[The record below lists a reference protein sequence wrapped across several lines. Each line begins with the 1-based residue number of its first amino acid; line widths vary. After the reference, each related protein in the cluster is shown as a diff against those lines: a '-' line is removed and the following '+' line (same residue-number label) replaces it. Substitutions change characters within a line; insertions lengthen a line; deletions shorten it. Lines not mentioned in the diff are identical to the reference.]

1 MSVQNSKSNETNVVT
16 AGGVAKST
24 DTRLRGGELG
34 GAEQRSAVD
43 HADYQKSR
51 NPDIE
56 LHLDGEDDS
65 LYSDGLDIGD
75 DEPLAGTDG
84 NAPKGIKG

>member
-1 MSVQNSKSNETNVVT
+1 MSIQNSKSNETNVVT
-16 AGGVAKST
+16 AAGVV

-43 HADYQKSR
+43 HADYEKSR
-51 NPDIE
+51 NPDVE
-56 LHLDGEDDS
+56 LHLDGGDGS
-65 LYSDGLDIGD
+65 LYGDGLDIGD

-84 NAPKGIKG
+84 NTPKGIKG